1 MSKQSDDATT
11 SASSTTSKIRDILG
25 RYQLPGFDLDAFIQ
39 ARSADIDSISR
50 ATAVAFTGA
59 QTITEKQV
67 DLLKAALNQL
77 NEALSSR
84 STAQGDSASTEEV
97 AKKQRDLV
105 QSTLTRTLEGMKEM
119 AEAARRAQME
129 IFDIGLERVTQQ
141 RGTAASLV
149 RLPEEI
155 VPRSTDR
162 SEGGPMPA

>member
-1 MSKQSDDATT
+1 MSERSDEPTT
-11 SASSTTSKIRDILG
+11 SSASSAASMIRHLLE
-25 RYQLPGFDLDAFIQ
+25 RYRLPGFDLEALQD
-39 ARSADIDSISR
+39 DIDAISR
-50 ATAVAFTGA
+50 ATAVAFKGA
-59 QTITEKQV
+59 QTITENQV
-67 DLLKAALNQL
+67 DLLKAALDQL
-77 NEALSSR
+77 NETLSSR
-84 STAQGDSASTEEV
+84 STAPGESASAEEV

-119 AEAARRAQME
+119 ADAARRAQME
-129 IFDIGLERVTQQ
+129 IFDIGFERVTEQ

>member
-1 MSKQSDDATT
+1 MTERSDEPTT
-11 SASSTTSKIRDILG
+11 SASSATSMIRHLLE
-25 RYQLPGFDLDAFIQ
+25 RYRLPGFDRDAFVQ
-39 ARSADIDSISR
+39 ARQADIDAISR

-84 STAQGDSASTEEV
+84 STAQGDSASTEEA

-119 AEAARRAQME
+119 AEAAQRAQLE
-129 IFDIGLERVTQQ
+129 IFDIGLERA
-141 RGTAASLV
+141 RSNAKELRSLFV
-149 RLPEEI
+149 
-155 VPRSTDR
+155 SQKK
-162 SEGGPMPA
+162 